1 MRTTSMNQRRTSV
14 HALFLALATLLAAC
28 AAAPPPAPD
37 AVLPRGQQSELER
50 ETAPYRAGGTAVLV
64 VQVKLETP
72 RGPVIAGEGTPV
84 VLLPATTWTSATF
97 ERDVVEGDRMPEQ
110 AVGELVWRAT
120 TDADGRCTF
129 RGLAPGAY
137 LVASPVAWRLG
148 GEATYER
155 TDVAYAR
162 ISIAAGQQASVTA
175 TRTSDATE
183 LMYFK

>member
-1 MRTTSMNQRRTSV
+1 MTSMNQRRKASV
-14 HALFLALATLLAAC
+14 HAGILVLPALLCAC
-28 AAAPPPAPD
+28 AATPPPAPD

-72 RGPVIAGEGTPV
+72 RGPVIPGEGTPV
-84 VLLPATTWTSATF
+84 ILLPATTWTSATF
-97 ERDVVEGDRMPEQ
+97 QRDVVEGDRMPEQ
-110 AVGELVWRAT
+110 AAGELVWRAT

-129 RGLAPGAY
+129 RGLAPGES
-137 LVASPVAWRLG
+137 LVASPVGWRLG

-162 ISIAAGQQASVTA
+162 TTIAAGQQSSVTA
-175 TRTSDATE
+175 TRTSEATE